1 MLLFKGNV
9 NIEAKLGIFKNIHGI
24 GLEFISNQ
32 NFNANQN
39 QKVELT
45 LRHGF

>member
-1 MLLFKGNV
+1 MLLLEGNV
-9 NIEAKLGIFKNIHGI
+9 NIEAKIGIFKNIHGI
-24 GLEFISNQ
+24 NLEFISNQ